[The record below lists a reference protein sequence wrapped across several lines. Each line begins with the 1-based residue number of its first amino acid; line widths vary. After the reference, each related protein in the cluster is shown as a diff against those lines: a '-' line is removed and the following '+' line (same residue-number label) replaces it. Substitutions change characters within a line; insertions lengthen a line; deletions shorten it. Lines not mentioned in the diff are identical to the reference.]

1 MASDVVKLNSAVT
14 VEGQSVNI
22 SIGDGVKVNN
32 SSVIKTDIA
41 TSNDVIHVIDTVML
55 PPDMSS
61 AL

>member
-1 MASDVVKLNSAVT
+1 MASDVVKLNNAVT

-22 SIGDGVKVNN
+22 SIGDGVKVNY

-55 PPDMSS
+55 FPDMSS
-61 AL
+61 AR